1 MKKLSL
7 LLVFVGLVAF
17 SSFGQRIGVKAGLNM
32 ATVAMDGDVDTKMLP
47 GIHLG
52 AVAEFEFSENL
63 AFEPGLLFS
72 QKGTDYDVDGD
83 MKTRLSYL
91 DIPLNLRYKMGNF
104 FAQAGPQIGIGL
116 SGTQEFG
123 DEEEDIEFGSDDDQ
137 LKRLDFA
144 LSFGVGM
151 NFNQFQVSAN
161 YGLGL
166 ANLSNWDDD
175 DLKNRVIS
183 VSLGYYF

>member
-7 LLVFVGLVAF
+7 LLVLIGLVAF
-17 SSFGQRIGVKAGLNM
+17 SSFGQRIGLKAGLNM
-32 ATVAMDGDVDTKMLP
+32 STLAFDGDDDTKMLL

-83 MKTRLSYL
+83 MKTRLNYL
-91 DIPLNLRYKMGNF
+91 DIPFNVRYKIGSF
-104 FAQAGPQIGIGL
+104 FAQAGPQVGIGL
-116 SGTQEFG
+116 SGTQELG
-123 DEEEDIEFGSDDDQ
+123 DEEEDIEFGSDEGQ
-137 LKRLDFA
+137 LKRIDLAF
-144 LSFGVGM
+144 SFGVGM
-151 NFNQFQVSAN
+151 NFDQFQVSAN

-166 ANLSNWDDD
+166 TNLSNWEGDDV
-175 DLKNRVIS
+175 KNRVIS